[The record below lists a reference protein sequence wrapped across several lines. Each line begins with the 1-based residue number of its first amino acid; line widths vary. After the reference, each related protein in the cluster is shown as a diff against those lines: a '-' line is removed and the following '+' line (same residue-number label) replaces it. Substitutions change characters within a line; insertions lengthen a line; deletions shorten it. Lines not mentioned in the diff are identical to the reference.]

1 MWSSN
6 KTFSPSAQR
15 GDGDDGVRRGID
27 SYARALGDAG
37 GSQVEAL
44 MRGGDGHGVGVAL
57 YMAPPYHVDVPA
69 MSVSR
74 LSVSLTNTRT
84 FGALGGEKLR
94 AFDARRYALYLSPA
108 GAPMT
113 FCKDAPSRHV
123 NIYFH
128 PDVFDEGDD
137 VAPSLAVP
145 QPLFNLAVP
154 GIRGLADRLVDELH
168 QPTMLNADAADS
180 LARML
185 LVQVARHL
193 RRATVPSRALH
204 ATTLARLRDYVMTHL
219 SERILVADLAREAG
233 LSLDRFALAYKEQT
247 GRSPH
252 QAVLALRL
260 AHAADLLRQSKLGL
274 ADVAHACGFAS
285 QQHLTNAMHRHLG
298 VTPRRL
304 RESAR

>member
-1 MWSSN
+1 MWSSSS
-6 KTFSPSAQR
+6 TAGPPPQR
-15 GDGDDGVRRGID
+15 GECDDGVRSGID

-37 GSQVEAL
+37 GTQIEAL
-44 MRGGDGHGVGVAL
+44 MRDGDGLGVGVAL
-57 YMAPPYHVDVPA
+57 YRAPPYHVNVPA

-84 FGALGGEKLR
+84 FGALEGEKLR

-113 FCKDAPSRHV
+113 FRKDAPSRHL
-123 NIYFH
+123 NIYFRA
-128 PDVFDEGDD
+128 DVFDQGDN
-137 VAPSLAVP
+137 VAPALAVP

-154 GIRGLADRLVDELH
+154 GIRGLADQLVDELH

-185 LVQVARHL
+185 LVHVARHL
-193 RRATVPSRALH
+193 RRAPPLSRALNP
-204 ATTLARLRDYVMTHL
+204 TVLAHLHDYVMAHL
-219 SERILVADLAREAG
+219 AERILVADLAREAG
-233 LSLDRFALAYKEQT
+233 LSLDRFAVAYKEQT
-247 GRSPH
+247 GQSPH

-260 AHAADLLRQSKLGL
+260 AHAADLLRHSKLGL

-304 RESAR
+304 RESAQ